1 MKKTESVKG
10 PDIQSKI
17 RDAQVKNI
25 LEKLKSGKT
34 LTARESIIIEEFAAE
49 KDGKPKKLTQ
59 QDVADAWGM
68 TQPNVAKMV
77 KQGMP
82 LDSMEA
88 AVAWRKDFLARKG
101 RGDNAPEGYQEART
115 RKALL
120 ECERLEMQL
129 AILRGDYTLT
139 TEVREDGLRIGNI
152 LTAKLNTFVADST
165 GMLAGLDETEVQK
178 RVFDWTQRFIAEVK
192 EEMEKL

>member
-1 MKKTESVKG
+1 
-10 PDIQSKI
+10 
-17 RDAQVKNI
+17 
-25 LEKLKSGKT
+25 
-34 LTARESIIIEEFAAE
+34 
-49 KDGKPKKLTQ
+49 
-59 QDVADAWGM
+59 
-68 TQPNVAKMV
+68 
-77 KQGMP
+77 
-82 LDSMEA
+82 
-88 AVAWRKDFLARKG
+88 
-101 RGDNAPEGYQEART
+101 
-115 RKALL
+115 
-120 ECERLEMQL
+120 MQL

>member
-1 MKKTESVKG
+1 MAKEKPTDDFSK
-10 PDIQSKI
+10 KI
-17 RDAQVKNI
+17 REAQVKNI
-25 LEKLKSGKT
+25 LAKLRDGKT
-34 LTARESIIIEEFAAE
+34 ISAREAKIAEEFAAE

>member
-1 MKKTESVKG
+1 M
-10 PDIQSKI
+10 SKEKLSTKLKEAEF
-17 RDAQVKNI
+17 RNI
-25 LEKLKSGKT
+25 LQKLKDGKT
-34 LTARESIIIEEFAAE
+34 LSAREAKIAEEFAAE

-139 TEVREDGLRIGNI
+139 SEVREDGLRVGNVI
-152 LTAKLNTFVADST
+152 TAKLQAHVNDSA

-178 RVFDWTQRFIAEVK
+178 RVFAWTQRFIAEVK
-192 EEMEKL
+192 EELEKL